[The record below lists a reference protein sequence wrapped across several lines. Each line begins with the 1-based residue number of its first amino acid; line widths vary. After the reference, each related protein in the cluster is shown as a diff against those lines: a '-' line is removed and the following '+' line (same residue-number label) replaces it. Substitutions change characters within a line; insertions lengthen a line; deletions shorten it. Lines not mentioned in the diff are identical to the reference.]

1 MIVCLE
7 DSPRAMCAIAPTA
20 PPLEPKLLLR
30 YLSKQNPQ
38 LPSSVM
44 QFVAEPVRERKSHVS
59 LLEPST
65 RLDDDIGDRV
75 DEQSFDAL
83 CAAFRSSGGVA
94 WEEDLSRMLQ
104 DRHPDT
110 STSLA
115 RLIASNEVFSF
126 GWRGTRWIPMLQFEL
141 GDLSLRSTVFQVRS
155 ELDKELDEWGVALWF
170 ARRNAFLGDRRPAD
184 SLESDLPAV
193 LQAAR
198 VDRFVSVW

>member
-1 MIVCLE
+1 MSRVE
-7 DSPRAMCAIAPTA
+7 
-20 PPLEPKLLLR
+20 
-30 YLSKQNPQ
+30 
-38 LPSSVM
+38 SST
-44 QFVAEPVRERKSHVS
+44 
-59 LLEPST
+59 LLE
-65 RLDDDIGDRV
+65 DDIGDRV

-110 STSLA
+110 NDSLA
-115 RLIASNEVFSF
+115 RLIASNQVFSF
-126 GWRGTRWIPMLQFEL
+126 EWRGTRWVPMLQFEL
-141 GDLSLRSTVFQVRS
+141 GDLSLRSSVLQVRS

-170 ARRNAFLGDRRPAD
+170 ARRNAFLGDRRPAE
-184 SLESDLPAV
+184 SLESNLSAV